1 MKSQRSFLCSSRYL
15 QGREVLRKRKH
26 AERERLKPQH
36 RFDLSRTLLLWGSAA
51 DHGHARNYY
60 YLEPEVM
67 TLES

>member
-1 MKSQRSFLCSSRYL
+1 MQ
-15 QGREVLRKRKH
+15 
-26 AERERLKPQH
+26 RERLKPQH
-36 RFDLSRTLLLWGSAA
+36 RLDLSRTLLLWGSAA